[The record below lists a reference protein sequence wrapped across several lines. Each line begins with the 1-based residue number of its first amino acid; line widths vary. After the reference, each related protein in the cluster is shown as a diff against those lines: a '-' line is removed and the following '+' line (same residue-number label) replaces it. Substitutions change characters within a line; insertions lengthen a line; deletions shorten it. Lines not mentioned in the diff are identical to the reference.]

1 MREALLMHE
10 EALRVNRMCREL
22 RKKDIL
28 QEVLRLS
35 HDRSLNKYAD
45 VDDEDDFQVCIRNF
59 KEWLLFTLNGFQEV
73 LEPPP
78 VMPATTYQLT
88 LAFPDFSQYKV
99 SELFK
104 SLGPVAVFSAKHH
117 WTAPRTIQ
125 LRKKEDEG
133 YGFSVRGD
141 APVVVA
147 GIEQNSLADVSWR
160 NHDFEFN

>member
-10 EALRVNRMCREL
+10 EALRSNRMCREL

-45 VDDEDDFQVCIRNF
+45 VDDEDDFQVCIRKF

-73 LEPPP
+73 FLPPP

-88 LAFPDFSQYKV
+88 LAFPDFTQYKV
-99 SELFK
+99 SDLFK
-104 SLGPVAVFSAKHH
+104 RIG
-117 WTAPRTIQ
+117 
-125 LRKKEDEG
+125 
-133 YGFSVRGD
+133 
-141 APVVVA
+141 
-147 GIEQNSLADVSWR
+147 
-160 NHDFEFN
+160 HDKDWS

>member
-22 RKKDIL
+22 REQDIL
-28 QEVLRLS
+28 QVG
-35 HDRSLNKYAD
+35 
-45 VDDEDDFQVCIRNF
+45 IRKV
-59 KEWLLFTLNGFQEV
+59 KEWLLFTLNAFQEV

-99 SELFK
+99 SDLFK

-117 WTAPRTIQ
+117 WTAPRTIH
-125 LRKKEDEG
+125 LRK
-133 YGFSVRGD
+133 RLRD
-141 APVVVA
+141 AQQ
-147 GIEQNSLADVSWR
+147 G
-160 NHDFEFN
+160 